1 MYFFGQIQAMIR
13 TVINS
18 EWSLLASPFS
28 NKKAAV
34 LKVIII
40 VRTWNIWTFLNI
52 FEASSI
58 SVYYFWPRKKERDFV
73 AKKSSRW
80 RFSFFIFFVFSEG
93 DNYVKIMFS
102 CSHKKGESQRASEP
116 TTTTTTRRKPFKHIW
131 PKTSVQL
138 FQNKNTQKQF
148 WTRSDETKVT
158 HTLAWQ

>member
-40 VRTWNIWTFLNI
+40 VWTWNIWTFINI

-58 SVYYFWPRKKERDFV
+58 SVYYFWPRKKEKRGFV
-73 AKKSSRW
+73 AKNSSRW

-102 CSHKKGESQRASEP
+102 CSHKKGERAREPASQRRRRLQGGSHLNTFDPKPPFSFFRIKIHKNNFEP
-116 TTTTTTRRKPFKHIW
+116 GLTK
-131 PKTSVQL
+131 
-138 FQNKNTQKQF
+138 QKLH
-148 WTRSDETKVT
+148 T
-158 HTLAWQ
+158 H